1 MTLNNTITLSSTD
14 SAQAE
19 QAFKSLMQEK
29 DVITVLVFGNTAV
42 SQQAI
47 QSADVRAGSAPAG
60 FKRKAVWM
68 QNTSQWDTLK
78 KYVKSGSIA
87 VSSVDPAK
95 LTAIGISLSDKVDS
109 EVPNTKTP
117 DFIVMELAF
126 VQASQE

>member
-1 MTLNNTITLSSTD
+1 MTLNNTITLSTTD
-14 SAQAE
+14 PAQAE
-19 QAFKSLMQEK
+19 QDFKSLIEEK
-29 DVITVLVFGNTAV
+29 DVITVIVFGNTAV

-68 QNTSQWDTLK
+68 QDTSQWSSLK
-78 KYVKSGSIA
+78 KYLKNGSIA
-87 VSSVDPAK
+87 VSSVNPGN
-95 LTAIGISLSDKVDS
+95 LIAIGVSLSDKIDA
-109 EVPNTKTP
+109 EVPTSKTP

>member
-14 SAQAE
+14 ASQAE
-19 QAFKSLMQEK
+19 QDFKSLIAEK
-29 DVITVLVFGNTAV
+29 DVITVIVFGNTAV

-68 QNTSQWDTLK
+68 QDTSQWDTLK
-78 KYVKSGSIA
+78 KYLKNGTIA
-87 VSSVDPAK
+87 VSSVNPGN
-95 LTAIGISLSDKVDS
+95 LIAIGVSLSDKIDA
-109 EVPNTKTP
+109 EVPTSKTP